1 MKRTVSLLL
10 TLLFVLAL
18 YGTSYAQSALTER
31 KNALAVKGGYRIA
44 ESSDFTDF
52 WGIDKKDYDGFVGE
66 ISYERKFTRF
76 LGIEAALGY
85 SGISKYH
92 PGAIMGTDNLD
103 TRFTSIYFSPS
114 IKVYLPVSNFGFYI
128 GAGPDYYF
136 TMGKLKYDFGGLS
149 YNDTKTFNSFGF
161 HGLAGV
167 EYVFYKNPAEDN
179 FYDAPVSFLVEYR
192 YSKVTV
198 SDADGELIDYI
209 NANLAKTYSKH
220 DLEAGGHAFMI
231 GLRWHF

>member
-1 MKRTVSLLL
+1 MKRSVCLLL
-10 TLLFVLAL
+10 TVSFVLML
-18 YGTSYAQSALTER
+18 SGISHAQSALTER
-31 KNALAVKGGYRIA
+31 KNAIALKGGYRIA

-52 WGIDKKDYDGFVGE
+52 WGIDRKDYNGFVGE

-85 SGISKYH
+85 SGMSKFH
-92 PGAIMGTDNLD
+92 PDAIIPSDNLD

-114 IKVYLPVSNFGFYI
+114 VKLYLPVKSFGFYI

-136 TMGKLKYDFGGLS
+136 TMGKLTYNLGSLS

-161 HGLAGV
+161 HGLAGA
-167 EYVFYKNPAEDN
+167 EYVFYKNPEEDN
-179 FYDAPVSFLVEYR
+179 FFDAPVSFLIEYK
-192 YSKVTV
+192 YTKVTI
-198 SDADGELIDYI
+198 SNADGNLIDYL
-209 NANLAKTYSKH
+209 NSNLATGYSKH
-220 DLEAGGHAFMI
+220 DLEAGGHAFMA